1 MSVMRLFKRRKDKK
15 GQGAVE
21 FALILP
27 ILILVMLGLIEFGR
41 LIFIYTA
48 VNSAGREAARY
59 GVAIGDGP
67 GGIPRYIDC
76 DGIRAAALNVGRFAG
91 MQASDISITYDYG
104 PSHVTPHD
112 VLLDPPTCE
121 HFQYHIMVAG
131 EDWRIIYGDRIK
143 VTVSATY
150 TPMLRYLSL
159 DVPDFTMS
167 ANAYRTI
174 VKEARVAPDY
184 GAGSFFPTFTWNP
197 MTPTITPTPT
207 KTPTSTPDDT
217 STPTDT
223 PEGWVPTNTSTFT
236 PLPPT
241 ATNTPGTPPAPP
253 LNPYVTWDQNGTK
266 CENIVWHWSSNGAW
280 SSNPGD
286 WPSYYQ
292 VWIDGVSAGTIPSSD
307 PNPTAWATG
316 IDLSNNGSVTYGIQA
331 IWPGPI
337 GSQSA
342 IINVTYDCAFG
353 VLHEI
358 P

>member
-1 MSVMRLFKRRKDKK
+1 MRLFKRKKDKK

-21 FALILP
+21 FALVLP

-48 VNSAGREAARY
+48 VNSAEAARY
-59 GVAIGDGP
+59 GVAIGNGA

-76 DGIRAAALNVGRFAG
+76 AGIRAAALNVGRFAG

-112 VLLDPPTCE
+112 TLLDPPTCD
-121 HFQYHIMVAG
+121 HFYHHIIDHG

-143 VTVSATY
+143 VTVSVTY
-150 TPMLRYLSL
+150 TPILRYLSL
-159 DVPDFTMS
+159 NVPDFTMS

-197 MTPTITPTPT
+197 LTPTVTTTPTR
-207 KTPTSTPDDT
+207 TPTL
-217 STPTDT
+217 TPTETPTQTFT
-223 PEGWVPTNTSTFT
+223 PEGWVPSDTPTFT
-236 PLPPT
+236 PIPPT
-241 ATNTPGTPPAPP
+241 ATDTPGIPPAAPDP
-253 LNPYVTWDQNGTK
+253 TVSWLQAGTK
-266 CENIVWHWSSNGAW
+266 CKNITWTWPSNGAW
-280 SSNPGD
+280 SSNPGY

-292 VWIDGVSAGTIPSSD
+292 VWIDGISMGSIPAKD
-307 PNPTAWATG
+307 PNPTTWYTG
-316 IDLSNNGSVTYGIQA
+316 IDLDDTGSVTYGIQA
-331 IWPGPI
+331 IFTGMI
-337 GSQSA
+337 GSESA
-342 IINVTYDCAFG
+342 ILHVTYDCVLG
-353 VLHEI
+353 VLHEV